1 VSEQVRRKLKVAMQ
15 ENASLKAEVDQ
26 LVHQVNYWRIEAETD
41 NARWLRCLEDKERLT
56 KAGEELWEFA
66 KLADTNAP
74 KALRKA
80 LNDWNAA
87 KGVQS

>member
-1 VSEQVRRKLKVAMQ
+1 MSEQVRRKLKVAMQ